1 MNMGMTITE
10 KIIAAHAGRDYV
22 EPGELVTVKV
32 DLAIANDITAPLAI
46 KQLEKYGI
54 DKVHDPNK
62 IALVMDHFFP
72 PKDIMSAQQ
81 IKISRDFAKKMGIKN
96 YFEGQDSGVMHTL
109 LPEKGFIVPG
119 DLVIGADS
127 HTCTY
132 GGIGAFSTGVGSTDI
147 AYIWA
152 TGETWLRVPES
163 MKFVFYNKPQKW
175 VGGKDF
181 VLTVIGKIG
190 VDGALYKA
198 MEYQGEAIRALDI
211 DNRLTIANMAI
222 EAGGKSG
229 IIEPDEKTV
238 EWVRKRTNREFKLYK
253 SDPDAK
259 YCCEYE
265 FDASKIEPVVACP
278 SLPSNV
284 KPVSE
289 VAGTHIDQVFIGSCT
304 NGRLSDL
311 RIAAAILKG
320 KKVHPEVRCIVIPAS
335 DQIYKQALHEGIIEI
350 LADAGC
356 LISTSTCGPCL
367 GGHMGILAEGE
378 VCLSTSNR
386 NFVGRMG
393 HPKSQVYLSSPAVA
407 AASAVL
413 GRIAH
418 PDEVAKYEE
427 VETLITL

>member
-1 MNMGMTITE
+1 MGMTITE
-10 KIIAAHAGRDYV
+10 KIIAAHSDRKEV
-22 EPGELVTVKV
+22 EAGELVTVKV
-32 DLAIANDITAPLAI
+32 DLAIANDITAPIAI

-54 DKVHDPNK
+54 DRVHDPNR

-72 PKDIMSAQQ
+72 PKDILSAQQ

-96 YFEGQDSGVMHTL
+96 YFEGQDSGVMHTV
-109 LPEKGFIVPG
+109 LPEKGFIAPG

-132 GGIGAFSTGVGSTDI
+132 GGLGAFATGVGSTDI

-152 TGETWLRVPES
+152 TGETWLKVPES
-163 MKFVFYNKPQKW
+163 MKFVFYGKPQKW

-181 VLTVIGKIG
+181 VLSVIGKIG
-190 VDGALYKA
+190 VDGALYRA
-198 MEYQGEAIRALDI
+198 MEYHGEAIKALSVD
-211 DNRLTIANMAI
+211 DRLTIANMAI
-222 EAGGKSG
+222 EAGGKNAV
-229 IIEPDEKTV
+229 IEADEKTI
-238 EWVRKRTNREFKLYK
+238 EWVKRRTSREGVIYK
-253 SDPDAK
+253 ADPDAK

-265 FDASKIEPVVACP
+265 FDAGRLEPVVACP
-278 SLPSNV
+278 HLPSNV

-304 NGRLSDL
+304 NGRISDL

-335 DQIYKQALHEGIIEI
+335 AQVYKQAMHEGLLEI

-393 HPKSQVYLSSPAVA
+393 HPGSFVYLSGPAVA
-407 AASAVL
+407 AASAIF

-418 PDEVAKYEE
+418 PDEVVKYED
-427 VETLITL
+427 VATLITL

>member
-1 MNMGMTITE
+1 MGMTITE

-109 LPEKGFIVPG
+109 LPEKGFVVPG

-198 MEYQGEAIRALDI
+198 MEYHGEAIKALDI

-238 EWVRKRTNREFKLYK
+238 DWVRKRTNREFKLYK

-311 RIAAAILKG
+311 RIAAAILKS

>member
-1 MNMGMTITE
+1 MGMTITE

-198 MEYQGEAIRALDI
+198 MEYQGEAIKALDI

>member
-1 MNMGMTITE
+1 MGMTITE

-22 EPGELVTVKV
+22 EPGELVIVKV

-109 LPEKGFIVPG
+109 LPEKGFVVPG

-198 MEYQGEAIRALDI
+198 MEYQGEAIKALDI

-222 EAGGKSG
+222 EAGGKTG

-311 RIAAAILKG
+311 KIAAAILKG

-335 DQIYKQALHEGIIEI
+335 DQIYKQALHEGILEI

-378 VCLSTSNR
+378 ACISTSNR

-418 PDEVAKYEE
+418 PDEVARYEE

>member
-1 MNMGMTITE
+1 MGMTVTE
-10 KIIAAHAGRDYV
+10 KIIAAHAGKDYV
-22 EPGELVTVKV
+22 EAGELVTVKV

-54 DKVHDPNK
+54 DKIHDPNK

-72 PKDIMSAQQ
+72 PKDILSAQQ

-109 LPEKGFIVPG
+109 LPEKGFVVPG

-152 TGETWLRVPES
+152 TGETWLKVPET
-163 MKFVFYNKPQKW
+163 MKFVFYGKPQKW
-175 VGGKDF
+175 VAGKDF
-181 VLTVIGKIG
+181 VLSVIGKIG

-198 MEYQGEAIRALDI
+198 MEYHGEAIKALDI

-222 EAGGKSG
+222 EAGGKNA
-229 IIEPDEKTV
+229 IIEADEKTI
-238 EWVRKRTNREFKLYK
+238 EWVRKRTNREFKIYK
-253 SDPDAK
+253 ADHDAK
-259 YCCEYE
+259 YCYEYE

-278 SLPSNV
+278 NLPSNV
-284 KPVSE
+284 KPVTE

-311 RIAAAILKG
+311 KIAAAILKG
-320 KKVHPEVRCIVIPAS
+320 KKVHPEVKCIVIPAS
-335 DQIYKQALHEGIIEI
+335 DQIYKQALHEGLLEI

-393 HPKSQVYLSSPAVA
+393 HPNSKVYLSSPAVA
-407 AASAVL
+407 AASAIL

-418 PDEVAKYEE
+418 PNEVAKYED

>member
-1 MNMGMTITE
+1 MGMTITE
-10 KIIAAHAGRDYV
+10 KIIAAHAGKDYV

-198 MEYQGEAIRALDI
+198 MEYHGEAIKALDI

-238 EWVRKRTNREFKLYK
+238 EWVRKRTDREFKLYK

-350 LADAGC
+350 LAEAGC

-413 GRIAH
+413 GKIAH

>member
-1 MNMGMTITE
+1 MGMTITE

-109 LPEKGFIVPG
+109 LPEKGYVVPG

>member
-1 MNMGMTITE
+1 MGMTLTE
-10 KIIAAHAGRDYV
+10 KIIAAHAGKEYV
-22 EPGELVTVKV
+22 EPGELVNVKV

-54 DKVHDPNK
+54 DKVHDPDK

-72 PKDIMSAQQ
+72 PKDILSAQQ

-132 GGIGAFSTGVGSTDI
+132 GALGVFSTGVGSTDI
-147 AYIWA
+147 AYIFA
-152 TGETWLRVPES
+152 TGETWLKVPES
-163 MKFVFYNKPQKW
+163 MKVVFYGKPQKW

-181 VLTVIGKIG
+181 VLTLIGKIG

-198 MEYQGEAIRALDI
+198 IEYHGEAIKELDVEQ
-211 DNRLTIANMAI
+211 RLTITNMAI
-222 EAGGKSG
+222 EAGGKNA
-229 IIEPDEKTV
+229 IMEADEKV
-238 EWVRKRTNREFKLYK
+238 IEWVRQRTNREMKIYK
-253 SDPDAK
+253 ADPDAK

-265 FDASKIEPVVACP
+265 FDASKIEPVVAAP
-278 SLPSNV
+278 NLPSNV
-284 KPVSE
+284 KPVRE
-289 VAGTHIDQVFIGSCT
+289 VAGKPINQVFIGSCT

-311 RIAAAILKG
+311 RIAAQILKG
-320 KKVHPEVRCIVIPAS
+320 RKVHPDVRCIVIPAS
-335 DQIYKQALHEGIIEI
+335 DQIYKKAMHEGILEI

-378 VCLSTSNR
+378 VCVSTSNR
-386 NFVGRMG
+386 NFTGRMG
-393 HPKSQVYLSSPAVA
+393 HPKSEVYLAGPAVA

-418 PDEVAKYEE
+418 PEE
-427 VETLITL
+427 VVGTKEEALV

>member
-1 MNMGMTITE
+1 MTITE
-10 KIIAAHAGRDYV
+10 KIIAEHAGRDYV

-109 LPEKGFIVPG
+109 LPEKGFVVPG

-335 DQIYKQALHEGIIEI
+335 DQIYKQALHEGILEI

>member
-1 MNMGMTITE
+1 MGMTITE

-109 LPEKGFIVPG
+109 LPEKGFVVPG

-222 EAGGKSG
+222 EAGGKTG

-311 RIAAAILKG
+311 KIAAAILKG

-335 DQIYKQALHEGIIEI
+335 DQIYKQALHEGILEI

-378 VCLSTSNR
+378 ACISTSNR

-418 PDEVAKYEE
+418 PDEVARYEE

>member
-1 MNMGMTITE
+1 MGMTITE

-109 LPEKGFIVPG
+109 LPEKGFVVPG

-335 DQIYKQALHEGIIEI
+335 DQIYKQALHEGILEI

>member
-1 MNMGMTITE
+1 MGMTITE
-10 KIIAAHAGRDYV
+10 KIIAAHAGKDYV

-198 MEYQGEAIRALDI
+198 MEYHGEAIKALDI

-238 EWVRKRTNREFKLYK
+238 DWVRKRTNREFKLYK

-413 GRIAH
+413 GRIVH

>member
-1 MNMGMTITE
+1 MGMTITE

-22 EPGELVTVKV
+22 EAGELVTVKV

-72 PKDIMSAQQ
+72 PKDILSAQQ

-109 LPEKGFIVPG
+109 LPEKGFVVPG

-152 TGETWLRVPES
+152 TGETWLKVPET
-163 MKFVFYNKPQKW
+163 MKFVFYGKPQKW

-181 VLTVIGKIG
+181 VLSVIGKIG

-198 MEYQGEAIRALDI
+198 MEYHGEAIKALDI

-222 EAGGKSG
+222 EAGGKNA
-229 IIEPDEKTV
+229 IIEADEKTI
-238 EWVRKRTNREFKLYK
+238 EWVKKRTNREFKIYK
-253 SDPDAK
+253 ADPDAK

-278 SLPSNV
+278 NLPSNV

-311 RIAAAILKG
+311 RVAAAILKG

-335 DQIYKQALHEGIIEI
+335 DQIYKQALHEGILEI

-393 HPKSQVYLSSPAVA
+393 HPNSKVYLSSPAVA
-407 AASAVL
+407 AASAIL

-418 PDEVAKYEE
+418 PDEVANYEDI
-427 VETLITL
+427 ETLITL

>member
-1 MNMGMTITE
+1 MGMTITE
-10 KIIAAHAGRDYV
+10 KIIAAHSDRKRV
-22 EPGELVTVKV
+22 EAGELVTVKV
-32 DLAIANDITAPLAI
+32 DLAIANDITAPIAI

-54 DKVHDPNK
+54 DRVHDANR

-72 PKDIMSAQQ
+72 PKDILSAQQ
-81 IKISRDFAKKMGIKN
+81 IKISREFAKKMGIKN
-96 YFEGQDSGVMHTL
+96 YFEGQDSGVMHTV

-132 GGIGAFSTGVGSTDI
+132 GGLGAFATGVGSTDI

-152 TGETWLRVPES
+152 TGETWLKVPES
-163 MKFVFYNKPQKW
+163 MKFVFYGKPQKW

-181 VLTVIGKIG
+181 VLSVIGKIG
-190 VDGALYKA
+190 VDGALYRA
-198 MEYQGEAIRALDI
+198 MEYHGEAIKALSVD
-211 DNRLTIANMAI
+211 DRLTIANMAI
-222 EAGGKSG
+222 EAGGKNAV
-229 IIEPDEKTV
+229 IEADEKTI
-238 EWVRKRTNREFKLYK
+238 EWVRRRTSREGVIYK
-253 SDPDAK
+253 ADPDAK
-259 YCCEYE
+259 YCCEHE
-265 FDASKIEPVVACP
+265 FDAGKLEPVVACP
-278 SLPSNV
+278 HLPSNV

-304 NGRLSDL
+304 NGRISDL

-335 DQIYKQALHEGIIEI
+335 DQVYKQAMHEGLLEI

-393 HPKSQVYLSSPAVA
+393 HPGSFIYLSGPAVA
-407 AASAVL
+407 AASAIL

-418 PDEVAKYEE
+418 PDEVAKYEDIA
-427 VETLITL
+427 TLITL

>member
-1 MNMGMTITE
+1 MGMTITE
-10 KIIAAHAGRDYV
+10 KIIAAHAGKDYV

-72 PKDIMSAQQ
+72 PKDILSAQQ

-152 TGETWLRVPES
+152 TGETWLRVPET
-163 MKFVFYNKPQKW
+163 MKFTFYGKPQKW

-198 MEYQGEAIRALDI
+198 MEYHGEAIKALDI

-222 EAGGKSG
+222 EAGGKNAV
-229 IIEPDEKTV
+229 IEADEKTI
-238 EWVRKRTNREFKLYK
+238 EWVRKRTNREFKIYK

-265 FDASKIEPVVACP
+265 FDANKIEPVVACP
-278 SLPSNV
+278 NLPSNV

-289 VAGTHIDQVFIGSCT
+289 VVGTHIDQVFIGSCT

-418 PDEVAKYEE
+418 PDEVAKYED

>member
-1 MNMGMTITE
+1 MGMTITE
-10 KIIAAHAGRDYV
+10 KIIAAHSDKKLV
-22 EPGELVTVKV
+22 EAGELVTVKV
-32 DLAIANDITAPLAI
+32 DLAIANDITAPIAI

-72 PKDIMSAQQ
+72 PKDILSAQQ

-96 YFEGQDSGVMHTL
+96 YFEGQDSGVMHTV

-132 GGIGAFSTGVGSTDI
+132 GGLGAFATGVGSTDI

-152 TGETWLRVPES
+152 TGETWLKVPES
-163 MKFVFYNKPQKW
+163 MKFVFYGKKQRW

-181 VLTVIGKIG
+181 VLSVIGKIG

-198 MEYQGEAIRALDI
+198 MEYHGEAIRDLDI
-211 DNRLTIANMAI
+211 DDRLTIANMAI
-222 EAGGKSG
+222 EAGGKNA
-229 IIEPDEKTV
+229 IIEADEKTL
-238 EWVRKRTNREFKLYK
+238 EWVRKRTNREGIVYK
-253 SDPDAK
+253 ADPDAK

-278 SLPSNV
+278 HLPSNV

-304 NGRLSDL
+304 NGRISDL

-335 DQIYKQALHEGIIEI
+335 DQVYKQALHEGLIEI

-393 HPKSQVYLSSPAVA
+393 HPGSFVYLAGPAVA

-418 PDEVAKYEE
+418 PDEVAKYEDI
-427 VETLITL
+427 ETLITL

>member
-1 MNMGMTITE
+1 MGMTITE
-10 KIIAAHAGRDYV
+10 KIIAAHAGKDYV

-72 PKDIMSAQQ
+72 PKDILSAQQ

-132 GGIGAFSTGVGSTDI
+132 GGIGAFATGVGSTDI

-152 TGETWLRVPES
+152 TGETWLKVPET
-163 MKFVFYNKPQKW
+163 MKFTFYGKPQRW

-198 MEYQGEAIRALDI
+198 MEYHGEAIKALDI

-222 EAGGKSG
+222 EAGGKNAV
-229 IIEPDEKTV
+229 IEADEKTI
-238 EWVRKRTNREFKLYK
+238 EWVRKRTNREFKIYK

-265 FDASKIEPVVACP
+265 FDANKIEPVVACP
-278 SLPSNV
+278 NLPSNV
-284 KPVSE
+284 KPVTE
-289 VAGTHIDQVFIGSCT
+289 VVGTHIDQVFIGSCT

-335 DQIYKQALHEGIIEI
+335 DQIYKQALREGLIEI
-350 LADAGC
+350 LAEAGC

-418 PDEVAKYEE
+418 PDEVAKYED

>member
-1 MNMGMTITE
+1 MGMTITE

-198 MEYQGEAIRALDI
+198 MEYHGEAIKALDI

-238 EWVRKRTNREFKLYK
+238 EWVRKRTDREFKLYK

-350 LADAGC
+350 LAEAGC

-413 GRIAH
+413 GRIVH

>member
-1 MNMGMTITE
+1 MGMTITE

-109 LPEKGFIVPG
+109 LPEKGYVVPG

-265 FDASKIEPVVACP
+265 FDANKIEPVVACP

>member
-109 LPEKGFIVPG
+109 LPEKGFVVPG

>member
-1 MNMGMTITE
+1 MGMTITE

-109 LPEKGFIVPG
+109 LPEKGFVVPG

-198 MEYQGEAIRALDI
+198 MEYEGEAIRALDI

-222 EAGGKSG
+222 EAGGKTG

-311 RIAAAILKG
+311 KIAAAILKG

-335 DQIYKQALHEGIIEI
+335 DQIYKQALHEGILEI

-378 VCLSTSNR
+378 ACISTSNR

-418 PDEVAKYEE
+418 PDEVARYEE

>member
-1 MNMGMTITE
+1 MGMTITE

-238 EWVRKRTNREFKLYK
+238 DWVRKRTNREFKLYK

-311 RIAAAILKG
+311 RIAAAILKS

>member
-10 KIIAAHAGRDYV
+10 KIIAAHAGKDYV

-109 LPEKGFIVPG
+109 LPEKGFVVPG

-198 MEYQGEAIRALDI
+198 MEYHGEAIKALDI

-222 EAGGKSG
+222 EAGGKNG

-238 EWVRKRTNREFKLYK
+238 EWVRKRTDREFKLYK

-278 SLPSNV
+278 SLPS
-284 KPVSE
+284 
-289 VAGTHIDQVFIGSCT
+289 T
-304 NGRLSDL
+304 
-311 RIAAAILKG
+311 
-320 KKVHPEVRCIVIPAS
+320 
-335 DQIYKQALHEGIIEI
+335 
-350 LADAGC
+350 
-356 LISTSTCGPCL
+356 
-367 GGHMGILAEGE
+367 
-378 VCLSTSNR
+378 
-386 NFVGRMG
+386 
-393 HPKSQVYLSSPAVA
+393 
-407 AASAVL
+407 
-413 GRIAH
+413 
-418 PDEVAKYEE
+418 
-427 VETLITL
+427 

>member
-1 MNMGMTITE
+1 MGMTITE

-109 LPEKGFIVPG
+109 LPEKGFVVPG

-335 DQIYKQALHEGIIEI
+335 DQIYKQALHEGILEI

-378 VCLSTSNR
+378 ACISTSNR

-418 PDEVAKYEE
+418 PDEVVKYEE

>member
-1 MNMGMTITE
+1 MGMTLTE
-10 KIIAAHAGRDYV
+10 KIIAAHAGKKYV
-22 EPGELVTVKV
+22 EPGELVGVKV

-54 DKVHDPNK
+54 DKVHDPDK

-72 PKDIMSAQQ
+72 PKDILSAQQ

-96 YFEGQDSGVMHTL
+96 YFEGQDSGVMHTI
-109 LPEKGFIVPG
+109 LPEKGFIAPG

-132 GGIGAFSTGVGSTDI
+132 GALGAFSTGVGSTDL

-152 TGETWLRVPES
+152 TGETWLKVPET
-163 MKFVFYNKPQKW
+163 MKFTFYGKPQRW

-181 VLTVIGKIG
+181 VLTVIGEIG
-190 VDGALYKA
+190 VDGALYRA
-198 MEYQGEAIRALDI
+198 MEYHGEAIKELDVE
-211 DNRLTIANMAI
+211 NRLTITNMAI
-222 EAGGKSG
+222 EAGGKNAVM
-229 IIEPDEKTV
+229 EADEKV
-238 EWVRKRTNREFKLYK
+238 LEWLKGRIKKEPVIHKA
-253 SDPDAK
+253 DPDAK

-265 FDASKIEPVVACP
+265 FDASKIEPVVAAP
-278 SLPSNV
+278 NLPSNV
-284 KPVSE
+284 KPVTE
-289 VAGTHIDQVFIGSCT
+289 VAGRPINQVFIGSCT
-304 NGRLSDL
+304 NGRMSDL
-311 RIAAAILKG
+311 RIAAHILKG
-320 KKVHPEVRCIVIPAS
+320 RKVHPDVRCIVIPAS
-335 DQIYKQALHEGIIEI
+335 DRVYKQAMHEGILEI

-378 VCLSTSNR
+378 VAVSTSNR
-386 NFVGRMG
+386 NFTGRMG
-393 HPKSQVYLSSPAVA
+393 HPNSEVYLAGPAVA

-418 PDEVAKYEE
+418 PDEVVGTKTEAL
-427 VETLITL
+427 V

>member
-1 MNMGMTITE
+1 MGMTITE

-109 LPEKGFIVPG
+109 LPEKGFVVPG

-335 DQIYKQALHEGIIEI
+335 DQIYKQALREGIIEI
-350 LADAGC
+350 LAEAGC

>member
-1 MNMGMTITE
+1 MGMTITE
-10 KIIAAHAGRDYV
+10 KIIAAHAGKDYV

-109 LPEKGFIVPG
+109 LPEKGFVVPG

-198 MEYQGEAIRALDI
+198 MEYHGEAIKALDI

-238 EWVRKRTNREFKLYK
+238 EWVRKRTDREFKLYK

>member
-109 LPEKGFIVPG
+109 LPEKGFVVPG

-238 EWVRKRTNREFKLYK
+238 EWVRKRTDREFKLYK

>member
-1 MNMGMTITE
+1 MGMTITE

-32 DLAIANDITAPLAI
+32 DLAIANDITAPIAI

-109 LPEKGFIVPG
+109 LPEKGYVVPG

-289 VAGTHIDQVFIGSCT
+289 VAGTHIDQVFVGSCT

>member
-1 MNMGMTITE
+1 MGMTITE
-10 KIIAAHAGRDYV
+10 KIIAAHAGKDYV

-72 PKDIMSAQQ
+72 PKDILSAQQ

-152 TGETWLRVPES
+152 TGETWLRVPET
-163 MKFVFYNKPQKW
+163 MKFTFYGKPQKW

-198 MEYQGEAIRALDI
+198 MEYHGEAIKALDI

-222 EAGGKSG
+222 EAGGKNAV
-229 IIEPDEKTV
+229 IEADEKTI
-238 EWVRKRTNREFKLYK
+238 EWVRKRTNREFKIYK

-265 FDASKIEPVVACP
+265 FDANKIEPVVACP
-278 SLPSNV
+278 NLPSNV

-289 VAGTHIDQVFIGSCT
+289 VVGTHIDQVFIGSCT

-418 PDEVAKYEE
+418 PDEVAKYKD

>member
-1 MNMGMTITE
+1 MGMTITE

-54 DKVHDPNK
+54 NKVHDPNK

-72 PKDIMSAQQ
+72 PKDILSAQQ

-96 YFEGQDSGVMHTL
+96 YFEGADSGVMHTL

-147 AYIWA
+147 AYIFA
-152 TGETWLRVPES
+152 TGETWLKVPES
-163 MKFVFYNKPQKW
+163 MKFVFYGKPAKW
-175 VGGKDF
+175 VCGKD
-181 VLTVIGKIG
+181 LILSVIGKIG
-190 VDGALYKA
+190 VDGALYRA
-198 MEYQGEAIRALDI
+198 MEFTGEAISYLDI

-222 EAGGKSG
+222 EAGGKNG
-229 IIEPDEKTV
+229 IIEADEKTL
-238 EWVRKRTNREFKLYK
+238 EWVRKRSNRTPVVYK
-253 SDPDAK
+253 SDKDAK

-265 FDASKIEPVVACP
+265 FDTSNMEPVVACP
-278 SLPSNV
+278 NLPSNV

-320 KKVHPEVRCIVIPAS
+320 RKVHPEVRCIVIPAS
-335 DQIYKQALHEGIIEI
+335 DSIYRQAMHEGILEI

-378 VCLSTSNR
+378 VCISTSNR

-407 AASAVL
+407 AASAIL

-427 VETLITL
+427 VETALIP